1 MKFVRRSTRERV
13 DAEDA
18 EGMESIS
25 AELQAYKA
33 AFEQIDAV
41 CRKAA
46 GGDLE
51 ARVLGI
57 SPESP
62 AAGMMDALNQ
72 LLDMTDGFVR
82 EARGALAAASEG
94 RYYRQFLS
102 EGMRGAFGRGA
113 ADIDRARGHMATLR
127 EAARQER
134 GNLADRFEAELSG
147 TVQAVSHAAEKL
159 ETTARELSQRTG
171 KAGEQT
177 AAASASSEQTSSTAQ
192 SVASSAEE
200 LTASI
205 EEIRRQSA
213 DSNDSVE
220 GVSRE
225 VETAK
230 AAVSSLLEAASSVDR
245 VVAFIRGI
253 ADQTNLLALNATIEA
268 ARAGEAGKGF
278 SVVAGEVKALANQSA
293 KATEDI
299 ASQIES
305 MQTASQSTSSAIDSI
320 AGQAERLSEMASSI
334 AAAVEE
340 QSQATGEI
348 SGNIQRSASGS
359 HEVSAAIGEI
369 RDSVEF
375 AGGSAEDV
383 LTSAGELKSRA
394 VDLREQAKQFFDRIR
409 SG

>member
-1 MKFVRRSTRERV
+1 MKLRRRRSPEGV
-13 DAEDA
+13 DAKDA
-18 EGMESIS
+18 EGMKSIS
-25 AELQAYKA
+25 AELEAYKA
-33 AFEQIDAV
+33 AFEHIDAV

-46 GGDLE
+46 AGDLE
-51 ARVLGI
+51 ARVLNI

-62 AAGMMDALNQ
+62 AAATMDALNQ

-82 EARGALAAASEG
+82 EARGALAAASED
-94 RYYRQFLS
+94 RCYRQFLS
-102 EGMRGAFGRGA
+102 AGMRGAFGRGA
-113 ADIDRARGHMATLR
+113 TDIDRARRHMADLQ
-127 EAARQER
+127 EAAKQER
-134 GNLADRFEAELSG
+134 GELADRFEANLAG
-147 TVQAVSHAAEKL
+147 TVKAVSDAAEKL
-159 ETTARELSQRTG
+159 EATAQDLSQRTG
-171 KAGEQT
+171 LASEQT
-177 AAASASSEQTSSTAQ
+177 AAASASAEQTSTTAQ
-192 SVASSAEE
+192 TVASSAEE

-213 DSNDSVE
+213 DSTDSVE

-230 AAVSSLLEAASSVDR
+230 TAVSSLLEAASSVDR

-278 SVVAGEVKALANQSA
+278 AVVAGEVKALANQSA

-305 MQTASQSTSSAIDSI
+305 MQAATKSTSNAIDSI
-320 AGQAERLSEMASSI
+320 AGQAERLSEMASTI

-348 SGNIQRSASGS
+348 SGNIQQSASGS
-359 HEVSAAIGEI
+359 REVSAAIGEI
-369 RDSVEF
+369 RDQVEF
-375 AGGSAEDV
+375 AGGSAEQM
-383 LTSAGELKSRA
+383 LASAGELKSRA
-394 VDLREQAKQFFDRIR
+394 VDLREQARQFLDRIR
-409 SG
+409 TG